1 MKVAKLLPVIISVAL
16 WLPFYLS
23 AQAIPKNTVG
33 PRTPVPAPAEQA
45 IDPQDLIPSFDV
57 QFKAGDPIPGITAS
71 PVMVI
76 PIQCNGDG
84 AALIDMLMPPDFRD
98 RTIYLVRPTMAS
110 AIPVKNI
117 PGLSNIQIVNVFA
130 SHSLV
135 GVLLYATKVT
145 TDSSKPKD
153 YSYFIATF
161 DPNNGYRGT
170 IEIPISY
177 QVYRFAILPS
187 GDFVVFGYDTA
198 GNTPRLWLLDS
209 SGAFKRAIQLPEK
222 VQDAV
227 TTVPKDK
234 KLDAMPYP
242 IADSMRASTAFG
254 NPRFTAYG
262 EKVIFGLAGK
272 NSVLEIGN
280 GGSVREVQIESPKG
294 YDFDAFIPSN
304 DRWIVQFKRSGLPDS
319 GQVDIRP
326 ETQNILF
333 YEVTASDG
341 TLRRRLNLGSDPIG
355 SIACEKDGV
364 LMNFKTDDKQ
374 HLIPM
379 TADLGK

>member
-1 MKVAKLLPVIISVAL
+1 MNAAKLLSAIAAATF
-16 WLPFYLS
+16 WLPLHLP
-23 AQAIPKNTVG
+23 AQAAPKTAAS
-33 PRTPVPAPAEQA
+33 PRTPVTEPTEQA
-45 IDPQDLIPSFDV
+45 SDSQDLIPNLDV

-84 AALIDMLMPPDFRD
+84 AAIIDMLMPPEFRD
-98 RTIYLVRPTMAS
+98 HTIYLVHPTKAS

-145 TDSSKPKD
+145 TDSSKTKD
-153 YSYFIATF
+153 YRYFIATF
-161 DPNNGYRGT
+161 DPNNGYRET

-187 GDFVVFGYDTA
+187 GDFVIFGYDTA
-198 GNTPRLWLLDS
+198 GDTPRLWLLDS
-209 SGAFKRAIQLPEK
+209 SGEIKRAIQLPEK
-222 VQDAV
+222 VQDAIK
-227 TTVPKDK
+227 TVPEDK

-242 IADSMRASTAFG
+242 IADSMRASKAFG

-272 NSVLEIGN
+272 KSVLEIGN

-294 YDFDAFIPSN
+294 YDFDGFIPSN

-319 GQVDIRP
+319 GQVDLRP
-326 ETQNILF
+326 EAQNILF

-341 TLRRRLNLGSDPIG
+341 TLRRRLDLKSDPIG

-374 HLIPM
+374 HLIPV